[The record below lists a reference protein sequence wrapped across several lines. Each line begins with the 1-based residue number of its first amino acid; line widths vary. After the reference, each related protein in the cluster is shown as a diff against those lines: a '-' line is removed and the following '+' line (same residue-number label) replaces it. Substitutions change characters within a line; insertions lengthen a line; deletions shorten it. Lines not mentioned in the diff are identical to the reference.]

1 MCIPRTWV
9 SAVQLLSTSGCSE
22 QGVPWTTLIRAMIH
36 AQFESFSLG
45 KKWHGK
51 MCCLSLLLKT
61 LWLFLF
67 FHSYLQ
73 YPFKQIWSA
82 EFFSTRRCREQSIH
96 ILISAVVVYG
106 SFRWYKDKSSFTC
119 HNYVLQK
126 NTTVLLCNFIIFFS
140 LKLLHNKSSNL
151 KWNE

>member
-1 MCIPRTWV
+1 MGFS
-9 SAVQLLSTSGCSE
+9 SAAVIHIRMFRAGCTMNNPNQSHDP
-22 QGVPWTTLIRAMIH
+22 GTI
-36 AQFESFSLG
+36 ESFSLG

-73 YPFKQIWSA
+73 YPFKQIWSV